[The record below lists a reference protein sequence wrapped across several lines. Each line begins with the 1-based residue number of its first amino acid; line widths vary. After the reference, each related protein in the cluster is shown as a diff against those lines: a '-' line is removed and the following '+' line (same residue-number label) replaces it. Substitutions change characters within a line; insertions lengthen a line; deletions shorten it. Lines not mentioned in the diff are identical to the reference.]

1 LKKLELGE
9 TGSYILFGILTTIV
23 NFVSYMVFTKLM
35 HLDYKVA
42 ATLAWI
48 LAVAFAFVTNKLF
61 VFKSEETNKSV
72 LVKEASGFL
81 FFRGLSYFV
90 DIFSI
95 IVLVEW
101 LGVFD
106 AVSKI
111 IASGIVAV
119 FNYIAS
125 KYVIFRLRLKT
136 GE

>member
-1 LKKLELGE
+1 LKKLVQGE
-9 TGSYILFGILTTIV
+9 TGAYILFGILTTVV
-23 NFVSYMVFTKLM
+23 NFVSYMGFTKLM
-35 HLDYKVA
+35 HLDYKVSA
-42 ATLAWI
+42 SLAWI
-48 LAVAFAFVTNKLF
+48 LAVVFAFITNKLF
-61 VFKSEETNKSV
+61 VFKSEETNRSV

-101 LGVFD
+101 LGVYD

>member
-1 LKKLELGE
+1 MKKLVQGE
-9 TGSYILFGILTTIV
+9 TGAYILFGILTTVV
-23 NFVSYMVFTKLM
+23 NFVSYMGFTKLM
-35 HLDYKVA
+35 HLDYKVSA
-42 ATLAWI
+42 SLAWI
-48 LAVAFAFVTNKLF
+48 LAVVFAFITNKLF
-61 VFKSEETNKSV
+61 VFKSEETNRSV

-101 LGVFD
+101 LGVYD

>member
-1 LKKLELGE
+1 MKKLVQGE
-9 TGSYILFGILTTIV
+9 TGAYIVFGILTTVV
-23 NFVSYMVFTKLM
+23 NFVSYMVFTKLLR
-35 HLDYKVA
+35 LDYKVA
-42 ATLAWI
+42 ASLAWV
-48 LAVAFAFVTNKLF
+48 LAVVFAFVTNKLF
-61 VFKSEETNKSV
+61 VFKSEETNKAV

-101 LGVFD
+101 LGVYD

>member
-1 LKKLELGE
+1 M
-9 TGSYILFGILTTIV
+9 FGILTTVV
-23 NFVSYMVFTKLM
+23 NFVSYMGFTKLM
-35 HLDYKVA
+35 HLDYKVSA
-42 ATLAWI
+42 SLAWI
-48 LAVAFAFVTNKLF
+48 LAVVFAFITNKLF
-61 VFKSEETNKSV
+61 VFKSEETNRSV

-101 LGVFD
+101 LGVYD